1 MKLCY
6 IRGLKSQNSKFAYVN
21 VDCYRDV
28 VNQNVGIGTKDI
40 KSDKKYIHVDQ
51 QNCELFLM

>member
-1 MKLCY
+1 M
-6 IRGLKSQNSKFAYVN
+6 
-21 VDCYRDV
+21 D
-28 VNQNVGIGTKDI
+28 VGIGTKDI